1 MSFVFFFDFFNI
13 LIENVFK
20 RYGESAGNVA
30 GTTFDTVGNVINVSQ
45 NINYMTPKGFVKKT
59 AKGAGKAIVE
69 ELRPKTSGRSI
80 VPAGALYPDLSG
92 FAKEIE
98 KHKTVEIP

>member
-1 MSFVFFFDFFNI
+1 MSFFFVLNFIEKLFFI
-13 LIENVFK
+13 QH

-45 NINYMTPKGFVKKT
+45 NITYMTPNGFFRKT
-59 AKGAGKAIVE
+59 AKGTGKVIVE
-69 ELRPKTSGRSI
+69 QLRPKTSGRNT

-98 KHKTVEIP
+98 KTKTLAIP